1 MGSVVMNRL
10 LFYLIEF
17 VVAVVLVLL
26 YYKFIETRGIKKYT
40 KNNIP
45 IDLKLFINL
54 EKVDI
59 KKVNYKTLMR
69 IVAIINAID
78 VGIVLLM
85 TNLVNSLLLK
95 LVIAVPA
102 IFIVLFMSYNFA
114 GFILKKKGMTKNE
127 S

>member
-1 MGSVVMNRL
+1 MEITNEL
-10 LFYLIEF
+10 LFKRKERMLNKQFSINTIQNY
-17 VVAVVLVLL
+17 
-26 YYKFIETRGIKKYT
+26 ET
-40 KNNIP
+40 
-45 IDLKLFINL
+45 DLKLFINL

-59 KKVNYKTLMR
+59 KKINYKTLMR
-69 IVAIINAID
+69 IVAIINALD